1 MFDNRTT
8 SAYSVRYS
16 DDGLEA
22 IMAFPKAEIEDRL
35 RRWWKR
41 RVASPL
47 RRRVTDP
54 RKTGG
59 TVFDI
64 QPEIASQEVVSILT
78 AIEPILGFRLETSRI
93 IKKGGYQNENE
104 FVTHILPQLE
114 LRYLRNNHGATSSTQ
129 PAKGVRANV
138 NK

>member
-1 MFDNRTT
+1 
-8 SAYSVRYS
+8 
-16 DDGLEA
+16 
-22 IMAFPKAEIEDRL
+22 MAFPRAKIEDEL
-35 RRWWKR
+35 RKWWKR

-64 QPEIASQEVVSILT
+64 QPEVASQEVVSILT
-78 AIEPILGFRLETSRI
+78 AIEPILGFKLETSRI
-93 IKKGGYQNENE
+93 IKKGGYKNEDE

-114 LRYLRNNHGATSSTQ
+114 LRYLKNNNGATRSTQ
-129 PAKGVRANV
+129 PAKGVSQCQQIEVTKLMTRNAAG
-138 NK
+138 